1 MQNKKTLIIWGI
13 FFIILVF
20 AALNRHSRSKPFHY
34 SSQIMSDKAGYYV
47 YLPALF
53 LYEFNSS
60 KFPSKVD
67 SLTGNGFYL
76 DPNNN
81 KIQSKYPVGVA
92 VLLSPFFM
100 VAHSYAI
107 VSNKK
112 TDGFSM
118 PYQNAIDFASVFYV
132 LLGLYFLNQFL
143 LNFSNQRLVTFSLI
157 SLFLGSN
164 LYYYTIFEG
173 GYSHV
178 YTFFL
183 FSCWLFLLKKFEKS
197 KDLKYWFL
205 IIAFA
210 SLIILVRQI
219 NVIFILLSIG
229 LFSSTKDLFTHKRVK
244 DWLIGIGV
252 FLCILSPQIIYNLYL
267 TQTPFT
273 YSYQN
278 EGFIYWLNPK
288 WIEVMFGFENGW
300 ITTNPIIILSIVG
313 LYFLYKN
320 DKKLGILTLLILV
333 SCIYIYAS
341 WWAYKLGCS
350 FGHRGFVDIYPFLS
364 IPFTIAISTFLANK
378 KQLIRSATIIFL
390 AAGIIFN
397 LKYVYTYDSC
407 WPAVTEQSDFEIFW
421 HFITSAPK

>member
-229 LFSSTKDLFTHKRVK
+229 LFSSTKDLFTHKRTK
-244 DWLIGIGV
+244 DWLIGIGI

>member
-53 LYEFNSS
+53 LYEFNCS

-107 VSNKK
+107 VSNNK

-244 DWLIGIGV
+244 DWLIGIGI

>member
-107 VSNKK
+107 VSNNK

>member
-244 DWLIGIGV
+244 DWLIGIGI

>member
-107 VSNKK
+107 VSNNK

-229 LFSSTKDLFTHKRVK
+229 LFSSTKDLFTHKRTK
-244 DWLIGIGV
+244 DWLIGIGI